1 MTTSTEKAHLGIAAL
16 YTKFASVPYASTQHW
31 NTHRAFRVDP
41 TLDQVSAA
49 FVPNTLL
56 IQINC
61 QFIVDTALVT

>member
-16 YTKFASVPYASTQHW
+16 YTKFASAPYVSTQHW

-41 TLDQVSAA
+41 QLDHASAA

-56 IQINC
+56 IQVNC
-61 QFIVDTALVT
+61 QFRVDTALIG